1 MPRILRVAGP
11 AAVLLAAT
19 GFLAPTTASATG
31 NEGPQCVNALIA
43 SSNANNSAISADD
56 ESNPS
61 AAATDN
67 TTAAGDLSTAEQT
80 CYYTPSY
87 TAYQDV
93 VQAIVDNGNAKTANS
108 SGSTSTALSDEDSA
122 SSLINAASSIEEGYG
137 YL

>member
-1 MPRILRVAGP
+1 MNRILRVAGP

-19 GFLAPTTASATG
+19 GILAPATASATG

-43 SSNANNSAISADD
+43 SNNWNNSAISAD
-56 ESNPS
+56 EAGNASG
-61 AAATDN
+61 AAADN
-67 TTAAGDLSTAEQT
+67 ATAAGDLFTAEQT

-93 VQAIVDNGNAKTANS
+93 IQATVDNGNAKSANA
-108 SGSTSTALSDEDSA
+108 SGNTSGGLSDEQAA
-122 SSLINAASSIEEGYG
+122 SSLINAAMTIEMGYG